1 VCVIYKNKMTWYCPT
16 CDDTMVC
23 FGAYFVKLHNNYT
36 YIVTLVWDETNTM
49 IG

>member
-1 VCVIYKNKMTWYCPT
+1 MKYKNKETWYCPT

-23 FGAYFVKLHNNYT
+23 FGAYFVKLHKNDMQ
-36 YIVTLVWDETNTM
+36 IVILVRDETNAM